1 MTLELSDDGYGAIM
15 DQVQML
21 EDHAWE
27 GILQPNAS
35 GAGKP
40 APDAHSYKMFQEI
53 VSESRKL
60 RRVIQENLLIVPNAA
75 GPNGP
80 EAA

>member
-15 DQVQML
+15 DQVEKL
-21 EDHAWE
+21 ENHAWE
-27 GILQPNAS
+27 GIFQTNVS
-35 GAGKP
+35 GGGKLP
-40 APDAHSYKMFQEI
+40 PDTYAYKMFQEI

>member
-1 MTLELSDDGYGAIM
+1 MTLELSDNGYGDIM
-15 DQVQML
+15 DQVQKL

-27 GILQPNAS
+27 GIFQTNAS
-35 GAGKP
+35 GGGKLP
-40 APDAHSYKMFQEI
+40 SDTHSYKMFQEI

-60 RRVIQENLLIVPNAA
+60 QRIIQENLLIVPHAA
-75 GPNGP
+75 CPDGP